1 MTPDINFESMF
12 FNPFSTKE
20 CIVDNDHDPD
30 VNFYHDVFMLD
41 TQYLMPDKF
50 KTNFKDFFKNSFSVL
65 HLNIRSINKN
75 FEAFAEIYSKLNHIF
90 SVICFSE
97 TWASEENINKNSTFQ
112 LKNYNVIHQVRNSRK
127 GGGLCIFINESLCC
141 KLRKDLS
148 INSEAIESLF
158 IEICNKKASNLIFS
172 AIYRPPTGDIKVFE
186 QFCKDIFSRNQNMK
200 HMMFAGDFNVNVLN
214 YEYNGKVKSFFDLM
228 YQRNLIPTINKP
240 TRVGKNS
247 ATAIDH
253 IITDY
258 VLTCDFKT
266 AILKVNLTDHFP
278 IVIALKNYGPSQ
290 QHSNTKHKYK
300 RSYNE
305 ENIKA
310 FNQRLLSV
318 TWDEVKNCDDPNEAY
333 KQFFNI
339 FNSTYDIYF
348 PKVFVRLKTKH
359 IQSPW
364 ITKGI
369 VKSSKRKQKLYEKF
383 LKHRTRATELAYKS
397 YKNLFESLK
406 KKAKKKYY
414 SEKISKYKHDS
425 KKTWSIM
432 KELIG
437 KIKFKSSNLP
447 RRITVNEVDIFD
459 KRKIAN
465 EFNSFFTNIGSKLAI
480 KIPNAS
486 TTFESYI
493 NKPDSIMKIKQ
504 LSMNELKDAFFSLK
518 INKSLGYDDIS
529 FNVVKKCFSS
539 LCEPLKYLFNL
550 SIEKGIL
557 PDDLKIAKVTPIYKA
572 DDKSDLSNYRPI
584 SVLSCFSKI
593 LERIMY
599 NRLYQY
605 LTEYTLGVFIDLSK
619 AFDTVDHSVLLK
631 KLELYGITD
640 RNHSWFKNY
649 LSNRKQFI
657 QINNE
662 QNTKLEIITCGV
674 PQGSILGPLLFLL
687 YVNDLRNASNLL
699 EPIMYADDT
708 NLFLTHKECS
718 IRKNQSVVYFK

>member
-1 MTPDINFESMF
+1 M
-12 FNPFSTKE
+12 
-20 CIVDNDHDPD
+20 
-30 VNFYHDVFMLD
+30 
-41 TQYLMPDKF
+41 
-50 KTNFKDFFKNSFSVL
+50 
-65 HLNIRSINKN
+65 
-75 FEAFAEIYSKLNHIF
+75 
-90 SVICFSE
+90 
-97 TWASEENINKNSTFQ
+97 
-112 LKNYNVIHQVRNSRK
+112 
-127 GGGLCIFINESLCC
+127 
-141 KLRKDLS
+141 
-148 INSEAIESLF
+148 
-158 IEICNKKASNLIFS
+158 ASNLIFS
-172 AIYRPPTGDIKVFE
+172 AIYRPPAGDIKVFE

-200 HMMFAGDFNVNVLN
+200 HMMFAGDFNVNVLD
-214 YEYNGKVKSFFDLM
+214 YEYNGKVKSFLDLM

-266 AILKVNLTDHFP
+266 AILKADLTDHFP

-310 FNQRLLSV
+310 FNQRLFSV
-318 TWDEVKNCDDPNEAY
+318 TWDEVRNCDDPNEAY

-348 PKVFVRLKTKH
+348 PKLFVRLKTKH

-465 EFNSFFTNIGSKLAI
+465 EFNSFFTNIGSKLAS

-518 INKSLGYDDIS
+518 INKSPGYDDIS

-572 DDKSDLSNYRPI
+572 EDKSDLSYYRPI

-605 LTEYTLGVFIDLSK
+605 LTENKILYLDQFGFQTGHSTEHAIVQLVDQILESFEYNRYTLGVFIDLSK

-640 RNHSWFKNY
+640 RNHLWFKNN

-657 QINNE
+657 QINNKE
-662 QNTKLEIITCGV
+662 NTKLEIITCGV